1 MVNMDDAPKQKR
13 VLVVNNGSNYTEKI
27 VEICQRH
34 NFVVDEVNW
43 ESFKYH
49 NLPHDILILSGGHQ
63 VTVQDHESE
72 FSEELQLIRKSDK
85 PTIGICLGFELIAK
99 AFGSNLS
106 CMPQNEKRELE
117 VSFLVEDP
125 VFEGIDRLVVYENH
139 QWKVDEVSKELIP
152 LASSKDGI
160 EVIKHKT
167 KPIYGFQFHPEE
179 STENDCGIRLF
190 ENIFTLV
197 RTKNI

>member
-1 MVNMDDAPKQKR
+1 MSNPLAQKR
-13 VLVVNNGSNYTEKI
+13 VLIINNGSHYTERI

-34 NFVVDEVNW
+34 NYIVDEINW
-43 ESFKYH
+43 ESFRYH
-49 NLPHDILILSGGHQ
+49 DLTHEILILSGGHQ

-85 PTIGICLGFELIAK
+85 PIIGICLGFELIAK

-106 CMPQNEKRELE
+106 CMQQNEKRELE

-125 VFEGIDRLVVYENH
+125 LFEGIDKLVVYENH
-139 QWKVDEVSKELIP
+139 QWKVEKVTGSLIA

-160 EVIKHKT
+160 EVIKHIH
-167 KPIYGFQFHPEE
+167 KPQYGFQFHPEE
-179 STENDCGIRLF
+179 STENDCGTKLF

-197 RTKNI
+197 RLGIEK